1 MVYFHTKTIAH
12 VFLLLLLSNE
22 AIEVKKRVDEVVLPV
37 LDFEGDDAKSHVYRL
52 VTELDSA
59 FLEIPEDKVADEL
72 TPKQIIE
79 IQESL
84 NKNLRFKG
92 SPVLLELNAMTPAKL
107 GASAAEMM
115 QHKNEISE
123 ILQKSTE
130 PLHHVVSLLEMVTSS
145 KKSAAEPKR

>member
-22 AIEVKKRVDEVVLPV
+22 AIEVKKRVEEVVLPV

-84 NKNLRFKG
+84 NKN
-92 SPVLLELNAMTPAKL
+92 
-107 GASAAEMM
+107 
-115 QHKNEISE
+115 
-123 ILQKSTE
+123 
-130 PLHHVVSLLEMVTSS
+130 
-145 KKSAAEPKR
+145 